1 LTKYSVT
8 GKGHLLSLGIIKTIC
23 EETAEHN
30 EDFFDIINEQV
41 FTIKKI
47 TQFQGIKATI
57 EKISP
62 YLWII
67 NAKNEKT
74 LRFIRDVLLFSK
86 FLSFKGKIT
95 PDLETVFLG
104 FIKSI
109 YDLVDSNDFSFSKR
123 KFMTIK
129 FHLLAHIEEVRK
141 MVGLDNYLQFNEML
155 NERYLGILKS
165 MIENQTNPFSKE
177 MQAMN
182 IAIQRLFMKNQIPTL
197 DTLTAK
203 ISFSIPMLGHQK
215 YCT

>member
-1 LTKYSVT
+1 MKIFST
-8 GKGHLLSLGIIKTIC
+8 LSMSRFL
-23 EETAEHN
+23 
-30 EDFFDIINEQV
+30 QS
-41 FTIKKI
+41 KKNYKI
-47 TQFQGIKATI
+47 PGNKATTI

-67 NAKNEKT
+67 NAKNEINGKT

-109 YDLVDSNDFSFSKR
+109 YELVDSNDFSFSKR

-182 IAIQRLFMKNQIPTL
+182 IAIQRLSVDDDKLNE
-197 DTLTAK
+197 
-203 ISFSIPMLGHQK
+203 S
-215 YCT
+215 

>member
-1 LTKYSVT
+1 MKIFST
-8 GKGHLLSLGIIKTIC
+8 LSMSRFL
-23 EETAEHN
+23 
-30 EDFFDIINEQV
+30 QS
-41 FTIKKI
+41 KKNYKI
-47 TQFQGIKATI
+47 PGNKATTI

-67 NAKNEKT
+67 NAKNEINGKT

-123 KFMTIK
+123 RFMTIK

-197 DTLTAK
+197 DRLTAK